1 MRTGIHFARKRSD
14 PSSPVHAS
22 APRIGFQIPSARK
35 PAQTTI
41 KLTTMTATKLE
52 EARSSRMTTPVPQ
65 SGRSLVSLS
74 LDAES
79 LGQIAFARLL
89 INQVD
94 DNVPHGHTPAGERSS
109 NHRFVSGCIRR
120 AGKTT
125 SSGRPVVTF
134 RTRMKHLH
142 GIERPAGTRTGFGN
156 SAQ

>member
-41 KLTTMTATKLE
+41 KLTTTTARKLE
-52 EARSSRMTTPVPQ
+52 EAKSSRMTTPVPR

-94 DNVPHGHTPAGERSS
+94 DDVPHGHTPVWRETIRPSVRFRVYSSDWENDFIGAACRYIPDPHEASSRNREAG
-109 NHRFVSGCIRR
+109 GY
-120 AGKTT
+120 TD
-125 SSGRPVVTF
+125 RP
-134 RTRMKHLH
+134 R
-142 GIERPAGTRTGFGN
+142 
-156 SAQ
+156 